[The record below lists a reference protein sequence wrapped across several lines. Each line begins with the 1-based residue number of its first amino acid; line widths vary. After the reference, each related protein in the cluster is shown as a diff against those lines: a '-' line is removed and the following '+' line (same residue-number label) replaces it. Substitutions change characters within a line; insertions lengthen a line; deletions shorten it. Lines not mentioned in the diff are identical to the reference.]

1 MQVEFDEVLSNHVVA
16 RTIVDELFRSGVRIV
31 TLSPGS
37 RSTPLALAALAH
49 PAIETRVLLDERSA
63 GFFALGVAKA
73 TGMPAA
79 VVTTSGTA
87 VVELS
92 PAVTE
97 ATYSAVPLV
106 VLSADRPFELYDTG
120 APQTIDQT
128 AVFAGFI
135 RQRRLIDAGA
145 PGSFDRI
152 RATVSRAVLV
162 SRGLGGPLGPVHLNI
177 SFREPLVA
185 PAAGAVEP
193 LAGRVDALPWHA
205 TIDLDD
211 VVEARSFAQMLLGTK
226 RGLVVVGECDQNEAV
241 FAISELLGWP
251 TMVDPRSGMARR
263 SRYAVSYQDSFL
275 RVPEL
280 LDQLLPEVVLYFG
293 RPQASRVLSEYLS
306 AISSPY
312 EVGSTMIYRSG
323 DGATDPNG
331 TAAGFVVGPLE
342 RLVAELSQ
350 AEILGEPSVDSGFAA
365 RYLRID
371 DMCDAEVRASQRDG
385 TLGVEIK
392 VARVLV
398 ESLTSTD
405 LLFASA
411 SMPMRDLEFFS
422 GSKPNYPRVLE
433 NRGANGIDGVLASFV
448 GAALANERG
457 GFGGIG
463 VLAIGDLAFL
473 YDASFLRELA
483 KIEVA
488 ALIVVIDNDGGGI
501 FSFLPQNGETSSE
514 VFEEIFGTPHGID
527 LAKVAQAYSIECD
540 THAKVGDLPGAIA
553 DLRRSRKSRVMIIQS
568 DRGANLAAHRDINAR
583 IATALLAYVES

>member
-1 MQVEFDEVLSNHVVA
+1 MQVEFDEALSNHVVA
-16 RTIVDELFRSGVRIV
+16 RTIVDELFRNGVRIV

-49 PAIETRVLLDERSA
+49 PGLEARVLLDERSA

-73 TGMPAA
+73 SGVPAA

-97 ATYSAVPLV
+97 AAYSSIPLV

-120 APQTIDQT
+120 AAQTIDQT

-135 RQRRLIDAGA
+135 RQHRFIDAGA
-145 PGSFDRI
+145 PASLDRL
-152 RATVSRAVLV
+152 RATISRAVLV
-162 SRGLGGPLGPVHLNI
+162 SRGLGGPLGPVHLNV
-177 SFREPLVA
+177 SFREPLVV
-185 PAAGAVEP
+185 PSAGAVEP
-193 LAGRVDALPWHA
+193 LAGRAGSLPWYA
-205 TIDLDD
+205 TVDLDD

-226 RGLVVVGECDQNEAV
+226 RGLVVVGECDHSEAV

-263 SRYAVSYQDSFL
+263 SRYAISYQDSFL

-293 RPQASRVLSEYLS
+293 RPQASRTLSEYLDV
-306 AISSPY
+306 ISSPY
-312 EVGSTMIYRSG
+312 REGSTRIYRSG
-323 DGATDPNG
+323 DRATDPNG
-331 TAAGFVVGPLE
+331 TAAGFVLGPLE

-350 AEILGEPSVDSGFAA
+350 AEMLGGLGVDQGFAA

-371 DMCDAEVRASQRDG
+371 NVCDAEVRASQLDG

-398 ESLTSTD
+398 ESLSSTD

-422 GSKPNYPRVLE
+422 GSKPDYPRVLE

-483 KIEVA
+483 KLEIAV
-488 ALIVVIDNDGGGI
+488 LIVVIDNNGGGI
-501 FSFLPQNGETSSE
+501 FSFLPQNRETSTE
-514 VFEEIFGTPHGID
+514 VFEEIFGTPHGVD
-527 LAKVAQAYSIECD
+527 LAKIAQAYSIVCHTDAE
-540 THAKVGDLPGAIA
+540 VEDLPDAIA

-568 DRGANLAAHRDINAR
+568 DRGANLAAHRDINAQ
-583 IATALLAYVES
+583 IALALRADVES